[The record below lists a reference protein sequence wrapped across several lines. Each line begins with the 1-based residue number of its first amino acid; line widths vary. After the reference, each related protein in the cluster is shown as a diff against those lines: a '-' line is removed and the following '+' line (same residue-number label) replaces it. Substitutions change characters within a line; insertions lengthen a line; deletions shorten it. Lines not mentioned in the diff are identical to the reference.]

1 MEQKAIER
9 ENNLYRNKDNMFLQ
23 IGSLHYTLSVILVCF
38 YKQFHGLLQNVATN
52 AVMKWDVSSAYTV
65 CVCVILSRHSWNNL
79 H

>member
-23 IGSLHYTLSVILVCF
+23 IGSLHYILSVILVCF

-52 AVMKWDVSSAYTV
+52 AVMK
-65 CVCVILSRHSWNNL
+65 
-79 H
+79 